1 MSKSIKILAVLGQI
15 LFAWLYSSATNFCGS
30 SSCSAKSY
38 ISFILIIISFIVLDL
53 YFLKLYPKF
62 KKIPSGILTT
72 IVLLFP
78 VLFYLAAIFLNAVT
92 RRPLS
97 VIIIGVILII
107 VSQVLWRLLARGI
120 FSLKLAEYLA
130 LKSILLLILAI
141 GFLIANLNFAIS
153 SYKKYYSPNND
164 VYVVD
169 EKSTFIN
176 YKFR

>member
-1 MSKSIKILAVLGQI
+1 MSKSIKILAVLGQV
-15 LFAWLYSSATNFCGS
+15 LFVWIYSSTTNFCS
-30 SSCSAKSY
+30 ASSCVAKSY

-62 KKIPSGILTT
+62 KKIPSAMLIT
-72 IVLLFP
+72 IVLLSP
-78 VLFYLAAIFLNAVT
+78 VLFYLAGIILNTIT

-97 VIIIGVILII
+97 VIIIGLILII
-107 VSQVLWRLLARGI
+107 VSQVLWRLMSRGI
-120 FSLKLAEYLA
+120 FSLKLAECLA
-130 LKSILLLILAI
+130 LKSIFLLIVAV

-153 SYKKYYSPNND
+153 SYKQYYSPNND
-164 VYVVD
+164 VYVVN